1 MSLRRIFLWGL
12 LGFTIILL
20 GLGLYLYNSISDGAF
35 RRMLSDSPA
44 PADSLGHAAAE
55 GIPPAFAEMFNRCY
69 SLDTSAGDGA
79 GRLIAD
85 TSYAAVPRPHAVGG
99 RKVVIAV
106 CGVDSRLNE
115 RVEHADANHV
125 FTLWLDS
132 GLVDI
137 VAIPRDT
144 PCDAGFPGGSHLNI
158 LANVRARKGRDAWLR
173 QVASVA
179 GVDAIDYYVDLG
191 FSQARGLLELLGF
204 GNGSG
209 SALRVLRSRQA
220 FNSGDFQRCFNQA
233 QFMRQ
238 MLLANFDKLDGLSGD
253 LMTRGALCLVTTNL
267 THDAL
272 DSIATALRSA
282 GFPKNPA
289 SVSVAIKPAY
299 YAKMA
304 VFNFA
309 DSSVMGGLL
318 QRINQ
323 RAVVHGITSAHADT
337 ALITFRRQLG
347 ALIEHA
353 AADTARTP
361 VRAVATLRRAFEQ
374 RVWWQ
379 LPDDGER
386 DRVRRSMGELLAA
399 AYVRTG
405 KATEAAAVRDVVRF
419 EEGLSRGGRAVEP

>member
-1 MSLRRIFLWGL
+1 MSLRRIFLWGS
-12 LGFTIILL
+12 LGFTAILL
-20 GLGLYLYNSISDGAF
+20 GLGLYLYNRVADSSFA
-35 RRMLSDSPA
+35 RMYSNAST
-44 PADSLGHAAAE
+44 PADSVGHAAADSV
-55 GIPPAFAEMFNRCY
+55 PPAFAEMFNQRY
-69 SLDTSAGDGA
+69 SLDTSAGDGT
-79 GRLIAD
+79 GRLVAD
-85 TSYAAVPRPHAVGG
+85 TSYTAVPRPHAVGG

-125 FTLWLDS
+125 VTLWLDS

-144 PCDAGFPGGSHLNI
+144 PCDAGFPAGSHLNI

-179 GVDAIDYYVDLG
+179 GVAEIDYYVDLG

-204 GNGSG
+204 GGNSG

-220 FNSGDFQRCFNQA
+220 FDAGDFQRCFNQA

-238 MLLANFDKLDGLSGD
+238 MLLANFDKMDGLSGD

-282 GFPKNPA
+282 GFPKGPA

-318 QRINQ
+318 HRIDK
-323 RAVVHGITSAHADT
+323 RAAAHGITAAHADT
-337 ALITFRRQLG
+337 ALIAFRRQVN

-353 AADTARTP
+353 AADTAHTP
-361 VRAVATLRRAFEQ
+361 VRAVATLRRAFDQ

-386 DRVRRSMGELLAA
+386 SRVRRSMGELLAT
-399 AYVRTG
+399 AYTRTG
-405 KATEAAAVRDVVRF
+405 KATEAAVVRDVVRF
-419 EEGLSRGGRAVEP
+419 EEEMRRGARTVGP